1 MKMDISLCGSFLFF
15 FSSIFIFFSII
26 GRQFEFIRMEQV
38 WEFTSAGIH
47 LCQTKLS
54 KISFV
59 VHAWK
64 YSVRRNEITT
74 IKIQVFLSKNES
86 KSISSFIFFI
96 HFFPRLFVPISS
108 FCSLSLFLDF
118 FLFNPLSSINKTLH
132 EVEHTFA
139 ASICHLLSLA
149 RSKRVNMTVCVRVR
163 VYVCM
168 WIFACALV

>member
-1 MKMDISLCGSFLFF
+1 MRAYIFRSIFAQELPFDKMKMDISLCRSFLFF
-15 FSSIFIFFSII
+15 SSSIFIFFSII
-26 GRQFEFIRMEQV
+26 GRQFEFIRMKQV

-108 FCSLSLFLDF
+108 FCSLSLLLYF
-118 FLFNPLSSINKTLH
+118 FFCSILFH
-132 EVEHTFA
+132 
-139 ASICHLLSLA
+139 
-149 RSKRVNMTVCVRVR
+149 R
-163 VYVCM
+163 
-168 WIFACALV
+168 